1 MSELEFL
8 DFVQIR
14 VMHVLDSIERGTM
27 TWNSLRGLMARIE
40 DRTNKLNEPATR
52 EGECKHGKDCIYVC
66 NEHFNVTPSAATKED
81 EIMSYIDRGPFTMSR
96 YANQEDLYEA
106 MHAHIDRLERE
117 VDYLLD
123 AISQAKPQ
131 VIEALKQTEASWIWS
146 QIEKLK
152 QLRGRS

>member
-1 MSELEFL
+1 
-8 DFVQIR
+8 
-14 VMHVLDSIERGTM
+14 
-27 TWNSLRGLMARIE
+27 
-40 DRTNKLNEPATR
+40 
-52 EGECKHGKDCIYVC
+52 
-66 NEHFNVTPSAATKED
+66 
-81 EIMSYIDRGPFTMSR
+81 MSYIDRGPFTMSR